1 MEMQMCNDS
10 MTDINTI
17 ENVKRRQMQS
27 ERIKKNQ
34 EWLILWKKK
43 LGGDIRIKVGW
54 KVKGEFPHPL

>member
-1 MEMQMCNDS
+1 MQMCNDS

-34 EWLILWKKK
+34 E
-43 LGGDIRIKVGW
+43 
-54 KVKGEFPHPL
+54 